1 MNRKFIL
8 AAAIT
13 LSIVINGT
21 AADKKPAPTFEQRAK
36 EIFMAVGEKRK
47 EGKDA
52 MLAEALMGIRQ
63 LKKEFPKDERVDS
76 MLLDLAVNLP
86 AEKAKVILLELSKN
100 TNKEIKATAEA
111 QLRKFDALGKPV
123 PLKFIAIDESKVDL
137 AAMKGKVVLVDF
149 WATWCGPCVEELPKI
164 KAAYEKYHKQGFE
177 IVGISLDKQ
186 EDKLRRFVKE
196 NSMSWPQYFD
206 GLGWQNK
213 IAKDFAIDS
222 LPAMWL
228 VDKQGKLRDIDARED
243 LTTKIEK
250 LLSEK

>member
-1 MNRKFIL
+1 MNKKFIFAAL
-8 AAAIT
+8 AAIT
-13 LSIVINGT
+13 VAFNTT
-21 AADKKPAPTFEQRAK
+21 AEDKKPAPTFEQRAK
-36 EIFMAVGEKRK
+36 EIFTAVGEKRK

-52 MLAEALMGIRQ
+52 MLAEALLGIRQ

-86 AEKAKVILLELSKN
+86 AEKAKVILVELSKN
-100 TNKEIKATAEA
+100 TNKDIRETAEA
-111 QLRKFDALGKPV
+111 QLKKFESLGKPV
-123 PLKFIAIDESKVDL
+123 PLKFVALDESKVDL

-149 WATWCGPCVEELPKI
+149 WATWCGPCVAELPNV
-164 KAAYEKYHKQGFE
+164 KAAYEKYRKQGFE
-177 IVGISLDKQ
+177 IVGISLDKK
-186 EDKLRRFVKE
+186 EDTLRRFVKE
-196 NSMSWPQYFD
+196 NGMTWPQYFD

-228 VDKQGKLRDIDARED
+228 VDKQGKLRDMDARED
-243 LTTKIEK
+243 LTKKIEN